1 MYALRYG
8 SPPIVRSTGGLAD
21 SVVDADELAL
31 RDGFATGFAFDEPSA
46 EGLRG
51 AMERAMEVFRQ
62 APAWKRIQ
70 RTGMAADFGW
80 TRSAEAYAGL
90 YESLLKSPEP

>member
-8 SPPIVRSTGGLAD
+8 SPPIVRRTGGLAD

-31 RDGFATGFAFDEPSA
+31 NDAFATGFAFDEASA

-51 AMERAMEVFRQ
+51 AMARAIDVYRQ
-62 APAWKRIQ
+62 APLWKKLQ

-80 TRSAEAYAGL
+80 PRSAEAYANL